1 MIGLCSEKAVMK
13 ICALLSA
20 GEWRNGDGTVDRE
33 AIEEFLTQAKRIYEA
48 QMDGILQNCVERF
61 RKTDEY
67 YTQYVAEELEAESVR
82 PRPGAIMWHLW
93 RPR

>member
-1 MIGLCSEKAVMK
+1 MREKIPEEDMIGLCSEKAVMK
-13 ICALLSA
+13 IWALLSA

-33 AIEEFLTQAKRIYEA
+33 AIEEFLTQAKQIYEA

-67 YTQYVAEELEAESVR
+67 YTQYVAEDWMYDLEHY
-82 PRPGAIMWHLW
+82 G
-93 RPR
+93 